1 MLILLSPA
9 KGQNFDRWQCN
20 VQSTEPR
27 LLNKSKDL
35 VETMRSYSAADLM
48 SLKSVSEKIGALTA
62 ERFDSFRTPFTENNS
77 KPAAYAFS
85 GDVYKGLDIEKFND
99 EDLEYAQDHLRIL
112 SGLYGLLRP
121 LDLIQPYRLEMG
133 TRVKTSIGSDLYDY
147 WGTQIFEQI
156 IDDLETSGDEIIVN
170 LASNEYF
177 KAVSMNRDTV
187 TVNTPVFKDWKNGQ
201 YKIISFFAKNA
212 RGVMARWMIKN
223 RIDQPSDLEGFREE
237 GYEYSRD
244 LSTEAGPVFL
254 RG

>member
-1 MLILLSPA
+1 M
-9 KGQNFDRWQCN
+9 
-20 VQSTEPR
+20 
-27 LLNKSKDL
+27 
-35 VETMRSYSAADLM
+35 
-48 SLKSVSEKIGALTA
+48 
-62 ERFDSFRTPFTENNS
+62 
-77 KPAAYAFS
+77 
-85 GDVYKGLDIEKFND
+85 
-99 EDLEYAQDHLRIL
+99 
-112 SGLYGLLRP
+112 
-121 LDLIQPYRLEMG
+121 
-133 TRVKTSIGSDLYDY
+133 KTSIGSDLYDY

-223 RIDQPSDLEGFREE
+223 RIDQPLDLEGFREE
-237 GYEYSRD
+237 GYEYSHD
-244 LSTEAGPVFL
+244 LSTETGPVFL